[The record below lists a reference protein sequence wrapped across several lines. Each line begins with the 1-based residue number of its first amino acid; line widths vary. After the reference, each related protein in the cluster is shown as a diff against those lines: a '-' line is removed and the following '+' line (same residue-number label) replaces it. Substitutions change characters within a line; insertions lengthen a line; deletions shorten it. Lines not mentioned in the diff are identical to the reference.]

1 MFINKN
7 PLVLTV
13 ALCKL
18 VSNRSYCLKIQAQN
32 TVVALVCF
40 DDLL

>member
-1 MFINKN
+1 MFVNKD

-13 ALCKL
+13 ALYKL
-18 VSNRSYCLKIQAQN
+18 VSNRNYCWKIQAQN
-32 TVVALVCF
+32 TVVTLVCF